1 MLAAA
6 IRQEETV
13 NFLLSKGADPHLK
26 DFLRRNLLHA
36 AAEGGNTSIVKIR
49 LSCDIDIDSKDDKYS
64 TTFLPLGT
72 LPFTAVPTTGHG
84 KELRGS
90 LPYRQGKKGEKDAQF
105 ELIFEVN
112 VIETCSSLCSAI
124 KPRGKLIKLST
135 LSTGVKPC

>member
-84 KELRGS
+84 KELRGI

-105 ELIFEVN
+105 ELIF
-112 VIETCSSLCSAI
+112 
-124 KPRGKLIKLST
+124 
-135 LSTGVKPC
+135 